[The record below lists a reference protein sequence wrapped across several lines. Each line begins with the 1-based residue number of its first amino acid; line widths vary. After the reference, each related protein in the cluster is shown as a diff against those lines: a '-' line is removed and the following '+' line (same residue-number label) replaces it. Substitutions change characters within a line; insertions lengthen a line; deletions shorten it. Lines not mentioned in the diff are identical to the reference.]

1 MGIRVAL
8 GARPEALTRLVV
20 GEGSRLVAAGVLL
33 GSLLALGG
41 SRLIGS
47 FLHGVSPT
55 EPRVFLG
62 AAALLALT
70 MLLTAYVP
78 ARRAAS
84 ADPLIAL
91 RHD

>member
-8 GARPEALTRLVV
+8 GARPQTLTRLVV
-20 GEGSRLVAAGVLL
+20 GEGSRLVVAGVLL
-33 GSLLALGG
+33 GSALALAAT
-41 SRLIGS
+41 RLVSS

-55 EPRVFLG
+55 EPRIFL
-62 AAALLALT
+62 AVAVLLVLV
-70 MLLTAYVP
+70 MLATAYVP
-78 ARRAAS
+78 AKRASA